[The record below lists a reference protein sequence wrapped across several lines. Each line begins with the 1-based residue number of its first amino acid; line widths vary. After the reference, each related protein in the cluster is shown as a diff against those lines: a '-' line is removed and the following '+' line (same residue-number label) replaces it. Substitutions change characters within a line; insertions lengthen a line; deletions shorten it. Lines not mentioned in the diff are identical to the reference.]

1 MIAEGLDVFL
11 ADFGVVCTSGGQTFK
26 GLLDTPDETLN
37 MGGVNILST
46 MYVCTV
52 KTDDATAAGLV
63 SGCAIAVGG
72 VAYLVRDVL
81 LVDDGAFSHVTLSK

>member
-46 MYVCTV
+46 PQGILPDRQARER
-52 KTDDATAAGLV
+52 K
-63 SGCAIAVGG
+63 VGG
-72 VAYLVRDVL
+72 EILCAVW
-81 LVDDGAFSHVTLSK
+81 

>member
-1 MIAEGLDVFL
+1 MFAETLDVFF
-11 ADFGVVCTSGGQTFK
+11 ADFGVVCTAGGRTFR

-63 SGCAIAVGG
+63 SGSAITVGG
-72 VAYLVRDVL
+72 VAYVVRDVM
-81 LVDDGAFSHVTLSK
+81 LVDDGALSHLTLSK